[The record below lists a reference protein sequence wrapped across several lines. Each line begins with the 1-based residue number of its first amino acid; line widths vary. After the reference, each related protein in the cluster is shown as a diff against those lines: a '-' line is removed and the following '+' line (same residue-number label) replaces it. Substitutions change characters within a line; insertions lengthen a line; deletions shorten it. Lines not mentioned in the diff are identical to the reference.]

1 MCLLGTQEQF
11 WTISRSFWTIFEQ
24 YFCLF
29 REIYDEKR
37 TRFFTFFVKFWTQR
51 GHILTFFASNIGRDP
66 PGTLRGLF
74 GPFPSNFQTNN
85 WQFQSIFLQDQN
97 PSQISCVIVRVQNC
111 PGPNLFQSPC
121 KFNVSIQALAISD
134 LKKNKTGMD
143 RFQDCCK
150 V

>member
-1 MCLLGTQEQF
+1 MCLLGTLEQF

-51 GHILTFFASNIGRDP
+51 GHISTFFASNIGRDP

-85 WQFQSIFLQDQN
+85 WQFQSIFLRDQN
-97 PSQISCVIVRVQNC
+97 PSQIFRFWSQITQKVILSTFLSSQSIS
-111 PGPNLFQSPC
+111 GPSPITLKQFQSIEF
-121 KFNVSIQALAISD
+121 KF
-134 LKKNKTGMD
+134 
-143 RFQDCCK
+143 
-150 V
+150 